1 MRIWQIIY
9 IKNKQETVVRQL
21 NKVLF
26 LAGLVMLMSW
36 VQVARAEDKIIVGYT
51 AISDFA
57 AAYVAKEEGIFKKH
71 GLDVDLQLI
80 TLTSNIPP
88 SLQSDSIQI
97 GGVAPSV
104 LLQAASSGLD
114 LVAVAG
120 ASLSDSQSDNPGI
133 VIKAGSTL
141 HSAQD
146 LVGRKVGVPG
156 LGGALHVLVRRWLA
170 LKGVD
175 YRKVIFVEVAFP
187 QMNDVL
193 KGGTIDA
200 AVVADPFM
208 GRIVQS
214 GTGTVMAH
222 LSRDLP
228 DGFSVLLYAATRQ
241 WAGKNPAALAS
252 FRKAIAEACVLA
264 QQNPQ
269 LMRKDIGKYV
279 RVPSAVLEQLPV
291 PRLSAEISQE
301 RLSFWTNAM
310 QQQEMFKTLPNF
322 STVVIK

>member
-1 MRIWQIIY
+1 MRP
-9 IKNKQETVVRQL
+9 IKTL
-21 NKVLF
+21 LF
-26 LAGLVMLMSW
+26 LVSLLMLQAWMPS
-36 VQVARAEDKIIVGYT
+36 ARADDRIVLGYT

-71 GLDVDLQLI
+71 GLDVELQLI

-114 LVAVAG
+114 MVAIAG

-133 VIKAGSTL
+133 VVKSGSAIRTP
-141 HSAQD
+141 QD

-175 YRKVIFVEVAFP
+175 YRKVSFVEVAFP

-193 KGGTIDA
+193 KGGSIDA

-214 GTGTVMAH
+214 GSGAVLAH

-241 WAGKNPAALAS
+241 WASKNPAQLAS
-252 FRKAIAEACVLA
+252 FRKAIAEASQLA

-279 RVPSAVLEQLPV
+279 RVPPAVLEQLPA
-291 PRLSAEISQE
+291 PRLSAEISME
-301 RLSFWTNAM
+301 RLSFWSNAM
-310 QQQEMFKTLPNF
+310 QQQEMFKLMPDF
-322 STVVIK
+322 STIVVK